1 MKTDSKLQA
10 KGDCNTLTTLVEE
23 VRNLLSVHPPKT
35 LASGSTDARKLLE
48 PITKILQDVT
58 AKEIN
63 LEVPVIPERFPR
75 RALGYIPVWEQE
87 DFEIGIFAFP
97 PGAVIPLHDHPGM
110 FVLSHVL
117 YGSITVKSYD
127 IDHETGETRRKETR
141 LLKESESS
149 LLFEHDRN
157 IHEFTAGED
166 GCAVLDILAP
176 PYDHDNGRGCT
187 YYTAEET
194 EMKTETGNKKSSI
207 ILRRCPQPQWFTT
220 YRIPTKMDKVDETY
234 LIKQLK

>member
-176 PYDHDNGRGCT
+176 PYDHDSKRIVGVCFDAACGFVVYAHVSKRVCRVCVARVCSARVYVHARERGRLG
-187 YYTAEET
+187 
-194 EMKTETGNKKSSI
+194 
-207 ILRRCPQPQWFTT
+207 R
-220 YRIPTKMDKVDETY
+220 
-234 LIKQLK
+234 LKRG